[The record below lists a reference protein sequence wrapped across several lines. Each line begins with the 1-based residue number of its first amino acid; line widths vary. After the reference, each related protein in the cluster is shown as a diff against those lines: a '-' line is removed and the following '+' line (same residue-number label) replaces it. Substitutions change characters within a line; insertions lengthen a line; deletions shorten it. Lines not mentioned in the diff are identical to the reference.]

1 MTIGY
6 SKLNLKKLVSCLK
19 EEEVSEITLFKLT
32 RRYFSM
38 FEDCKLTEYKLMEK
52 LRTEKKIF
60 LDNNLFVKFNRQEE
74 RDKRLNSIE
83 STIDY
88 ILYDLKLEE
97 ISRQDFVD
105 ILKNKFE
112 FPKQL
117 AENFFSTYNIKERVR
132 KRGLVFKGNN
142 QYRKEKTLN
151 ILNKLPLND
160 KIKEYLKSD
169 KEITINDIF
178 NEIDGE
184 LKKRTLTKYANYI
197 REELG
202 IPLKTNSKITYT
214 SEELRT
220 VITKTAFSL
229 KSKKGT
235 TLTPTEFI
243 SRCSIHNNVV
253 IRRADIIK
261 FSEYLK
267 AEFNINLEGRYEKI
281 DKTYF
286 QYISTTNK
294 YLKNKQDYFNI
305 EYTDTI
311 PVYNNKE
318 KTFIVHI
325 SLQQTLENHW
335 KAFLDFYIK
344 ELSLQRVNVEKT
356 LIDSDGNIK
365 IDKENKKIYFLLSEN
380 LHIRDFSIEDTIHL
394 SFHNVNS
401 AFHNYGINSQHMI
414 VGFILYLYA
423 KNLLLLPFSI
433 IYEEYYKN
441 KKAQTEFDI
450 FLKYNEIYQVFLDYY
465 ERNQITNYRHK
476 LKRLLGF
483 FLCSIK
489 SNISIKELELV
500 ELEYIQNTLN
510 TETFNKLIKL
520 LKTLGL
526 DISYKIKEL
535 KYTSEFLG
543 YINSNCYPELI
554 DVFIK
559 YMKLKV
565 AMRDTKSPKHF
576 YSSASSIFSE
586 FIRFLVNYHPNI
598 KIEPS
603 LLKELFDYPSEEVY
617 TYQEYIDSKDWA
629 GSTKKRKLTVLCESF
644 SVNDKFSNVFPE
656 LKVPNFENESKEGRV
671 AIENEELLFKIND
684 IVSNRPP
691 SSNYFNNHKV
701 KMDMT
706 WWPHLETVVPF
717 EPLLIKLHLRIPVRG
732 ATLRNIDR
740 DNILVLDEKKNIKG
754 FRFVSDKNKNR
765 RKPFIV
771 PNIWKSELN
780 FLVKLIEYSKEY
792 FPNRIKYYP
801 DDITL
806 KEGIIPL
813 FSDTEGVKSYS
824 NGQHLL
830 YWTKVLLQAQ
840 IEFKQ
845 EGKNVNLV
853 YSDSRTI
860 PNTVEDLNKLTQS
873 EIKKLK
879 RKYDIHT
886 LRHTGITRN
895 IKAGMPLEL
904 VRLLSGH
911 SGFNT
916 ILTVYYHINQEE
928 LIENWITKNNVDFT
942 DELGMHDKSEL
953 FIKKEIFDEIESSDP
968 DQLLLILEEYGF
980 FNQENRTLAEKFEVT
995 LGSIAKTELAFWKPM
1010 KFGICTRQLC
1020 PNSIVGRCSL
1030 CPYFITSY
1038 LYTKE
1043 ISFQMQLAMA
1053 RVKKYSEVII
1063 KNRDKNLNHLNFKIK
1078 QSMNSEIE
1086 NFIGW
1091 LEILSLSNNSY
1102 NELQNKSNT
1111 AIQSSDIAL
1120 AEESKPMFSI
1130 IPSLNI
1136 DHGYLE
1142 ILSHAFKTNSNSD
1155 ETLDDIVNLMSN
1167 KIIHYSVKNQK
1178 YDKIKNYS
1186 NEEIIKWFLPTYNK
1200 ISKDWGSNKDTR
1212 NELILL
1218 LELLDNKQKLEYKN
1232 ENTFLPE

>member
-1 MTIGY
+1 MTTGY
-6 SKLNLKKLVSCLK
+6 SKLNLKKLVSSLK
-19 EEEVSEITLFKLT
+19 EEEVSKITLFKLT

-38 FEDCKLTEYKLMEK
+38 FEDCKLTEYTLMEQI
-52 LRTEKKIF
+52 RSEKKIF
-60 LDNNLFVKFNRQEE
+60 LDNNIFVKFNRQEE

-88 ILYDLKLEE
+88 VLYDLKQEE
-97 ISRQDFVD
+97 ISRQDFED

-117 AENFFSTYNIKERVR
+117 AENFFSTYNIKERVS
-132 KRGLVFKGNN
+132 KRGLIFTGNN
-142 QYRKEKTLN
+142 QYRKEKTLQ
-151 ILNKLPLND
+151 ILDKLPLDD
-160 KIKEYLKSD
+160 KIKKYLKQD
-169 KEITINDIF
+169 KEITIDDIF
-178 NEIDGE
+178 NAIGGE
-184 LKKRTLTKYANYI
+184 LKQRTLSKYANYI
-197 REELG
+197 RKELG
-202 IPLKTNSKITYT
+202 IPLKTNAKITST
-214 SEELRT
+214 IEDLKE
-220 VITKTAFSL
+220 VISKTALSL
-229 KSKKGT
+229 KSKKGI
-235 TLTPTEFI
+235 TLTPTEFL
-243 SRCSIHNNVV
+243 SKCNLNNNFIVK
-253 IRRADIIK
+253 RNDIIGY
-261 FSEYLK
+261 SEYLNS
-267 AEFNINLEGRYEKI
+267 EFNIRLEGRFEKI

-286 QYISTTNK
+286 KYISTINK
-294 YLKNKQDYFNI
+294 YLRNRQDYFKV
-305 EYTDTI
+305 EYLDTI
-311 PVYNNKE
+311 PLYNNKE
-318 KTFIVHI
+318 KTFIVHTD
-325 SLQQTLENHW
+325 LQQTFENHW
-335 KAFLDFYIK
+335 KTFLDFYIK

-356 LIDSDGNIK
+356 LIDTNGNIK

-380 LHIRDFSIEDTIHL
+380 LHIRNFSIEDAIHL

-401 AFHNYGINSQHMI
+401 TFHSYGINSQHMI
-414 VGFILYLYA
+414 IGFILYLYS
-423 KNLLLLPFSI
+423 KNLLLLPFNI

-441 KKAQTEFDI
+441 KKAQTEFDM
-450 FLKYNEIYQVFLDYY
+450 FLKYNELYQVFLDFY
-465 ERNQITNYRHK
+465 ERNQITKYRHK

-483 FLCSIK
+483 ILCSIR
-489 SNISIKELELV
+489 SDIPLKELELV
-500 ELEYIQNTLN
+500 QVEYIKNSLN
-510 TETFNKLIKL
+510 TETFNKLIRL

-526 DISYKIKEL
+526 DITYKIKES
-535 KYTSEFLG
+535 KYTSEFQG
-543 YINSNCYPELI
+543 YINSKYYRELVDI
-554 DVFIK
+554 FVK
-559 YMKLKV
+559 YMDLKV
-565 AMRDTKSPKHF
+565 AMRDTKSPKKF
-576 YSSASSIFSE
+576 YLNASSIFSE
-586 FIRFLVNYHPNI
+586 FIRFLINHHPNI
-598 KIEPS
+598 NIEPN

-617 TYQEYIDSKDWA
+617 TYQEYIASKSWV
-629 GSTKKRKLTVLCESF
+629 GSTKKRKLTVLYECF
-644 SVNDKFSNVFPE
+644 SLNDKFSNVFHE
-656 LKVPNFENESKEGRV
+656 SKIPNFENEPRGGRV
-671 AIENEELLFKIND
+671 AIEDEDLLFKIDD

-691 SSNYFNNHKV
+691 SSNYYNNHKV
-701 KMDMT
+701 KMDMN

-732 ATLRNIDR
+732 ASLRNIDR
-740 DNILVLDEKKNIKG
+740 DNVLVFNENKDIKG

-765 RKPFIV
+765 REPFIV

-792 FPNRIKYYP
+792 FPNRVKYYP

-806 KEGIIPL
+806 KKGIIPL
-813 FSDTEGVKSYS
+813 FSDSEGFKSYS

-845 EGKNVNLV
+845 EDRNVNLV
-853 YSDSRTI
+853 YSESTTLPCTI
-860 PNTVEDLNKLTQS
+860 EDLNNLTQS
-873 EIKKLK
+873 EIKKFK

-928 LIENWITKNNVDFT
+928 LVENWITKNNVDFT
-942 DELGMHDKSEL
+942 DGLGMHEKSEL
-953 FIKKEIFDEIESSDP
+953 FLKKEILDEIESSNP
-968 DQLLLILEEYGF
+968 AQLLLILEEYGF
-980 FNQENRTLAEKFEVT
+980 FNQVNRTLAEKFEVT
-995 LGSIAKTELAFWKPM
+995 LASIAKTELAFWKPM

-1020 PNSIVGRCSL
+1020 PDSIVGRCSL

-1053 RVKKYSEVII
+1053 RVKKYSELII

-1102 NELQNKSNT
+1102 NDLRDKSNT
-1111 AIQSSDIAL
+1111 DIDSSDIVPV
-1120 AEESKPMFSI
+1120 EDSKSI
-1130 IPSLNI
+1130 LSIVPSLNI

-1142 ILSHAFKTNSNSD
+1142 ILSYAFKTNSNSD
-1155 ETLDDIVNLMSN
+1155 ETLEDIINLMSN
-1167 KIIHYSVKNQK
+1167 KIIHYAVKNK
-1178 YDKIKNYS
+1178 GYDKIKNYS

-1200 ISKDWGSNKDTR
+1200 ISKDWTRNKNTE

-1218 LELLDNKQKLEYKN
+1218 LELLDNKQKLECKN
-1232 ENTFLPE
+1232 ENTFLAE